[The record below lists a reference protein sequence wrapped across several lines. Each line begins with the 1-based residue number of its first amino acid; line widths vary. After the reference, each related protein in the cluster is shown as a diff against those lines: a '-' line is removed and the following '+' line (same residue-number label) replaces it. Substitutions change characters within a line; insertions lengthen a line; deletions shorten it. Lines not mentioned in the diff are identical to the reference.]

1 MHLGTH
7 LTNLL
12 KVSESIFVRRA
23 AGNSLLKIASTMTY
37 AQRNELTVELF
48 NGLEIGD
55 PQTDTQQKDGR
66 SLRTW
71 QEDGYSVT
79 LLFDAQGLC
88 LGVEDERY

>member
-1 MHLGTH
+1 MLIYLGWIAAAFLAGIL
-7 LTNLL
+7 LTLWL
-12 KVSESIFVRRA
+12 KARRPSLRQRVKEAAVFRGKVFPEIVR
-23 AGNSLLKIASTMTY
+23 
-37 AQRNELTVELF
+37 
-48 NGLEIGD
+48 EIGD